1 MKRSAEREARLF
13 GGVNVDVEID
23 MPWVV
28 RLEFSGKTDEP
39 VRCAGTV
46 VHKKYILT
54 KKIIPL
60 DVSKPE
66 LRFLLKHVS
75 PGFAW
80 ARRLVLMLKFALK
93 RSNYLFYSARG
104 SSLSLTMYHCSVLY
118 RCRQL
123 H

>member
-1 MKRSAEREARLF
+1 LKRSAEREARLF

-54 KKIIPL
+54 TNECCKLWGYK
-60 DVSKPE
+60 
-66 LRFLLKHVS
+66 
-75 PGFAW
+75 
-80 ARRLVLMLKFALK
+80 
-93 RSNYLFYSARG
+93 YLPNILIQVF
-104 SSLSLTMYHCSVLY
+104 
-118 RCRQL
+118 
-123 H
+123 